1 VVIEYTL
8 QIFQKKHLSWSENIF
23 YYRKKVYYF
32 VLIRTWVLNNFFDP
46 LSVYENFRQ
55 ALIYIYIYILRE
67 RQAMSWWY
75 SIWVLIKSFKVHHR
89 VIPSSVSTVQT
100 PKMEPPSLMVKSPQ
114 ELKKPSKASISL
126 TSAKGP
132 K

>member
-32 VLIRTWVLNNFFDP
+32 VLIRTWVLNKFFDP

-55 ALIYIYIYILRE
+55 AMIYIYIYIYILRE
-67 RQAMSWWY
+67 RQAMSW
-75 SIWVLIKSFKVHHR
+75 
-89 VIPSSVSTVQT
+89 
-100 PKMEPPSLMVKSPQ
+100 
-114 ELKKPSKASISL
+114 
-126 TSAKGP
+126 
-132 K
+132 